1 MLRRSFAAGLSLFA
15 AFPLSVFAQSDAE
28 KKFDLI
34 IIGIGVAGLSTAVS
48 AAQSGVK
55 NTLLIDK
62 AAFVGGH
69 SALSGGSVNA
79 VDPEVQMKQGINL
92 SFGSDKSWKRENSK
106 AIQYSLIP

>member
-28 KKFDLI
+28 KEIQDLI
-34 IIGIGVAGLSTAVS
+34 TIGIGVAGLSTAVS

-69 SALSGGSVNA
+69 SATFRRLSQCSRSGSSNEA
-79 VDPEVQMKQGINL
+79 GHQRQP
-92 SFGSDKSWKRENSK
+92 
-106 AIQYSLIP
+106 

>member
-55 NTLLIDK
+55 NRRTFCTFRRLSQCSRSGSSNE
-62 AAFVGGH
+62 AGH
-69 SALSGGSVNA
+69 QRQ
-79 VDPEVQMKQGINL
+79 P
-92 SFGSDKSWKRENSK
+92 
-106 AIQYSLIP
+106 